1 MTAIR
6 SEAGLS
12 LVELMI
18 ALAISSFLIL
28 GITQVYIDN
37 QRHYLFQ
44 QSQGG
49 NLDSGRFAS
58 LLFEQYLSKAGY
70 RRDPS
75 VFTDT
80 AFAQRP
86 ANADCMEFKDGATI
100 TGLSSANTTGFCIRY
115 QPQVSNE
122 LDCQGEASDVVYDK
136 VIPGMVASDKLMVAA
151 FKFEPG
157 PGTNLERGRLLCKSL
172 NAKTPQFTEQVT
184 GIADMRLDFGVTAD
198 TAAAQ
203 TTQYISQTAWTVSD
217 KPIRSL
223 RYSLLLASRAG
234 QRDSDDAPVL
244 LSNWLNLSPAA
255 TKTRIQNGDSR
266 RVYQVVSTTRTI
278 RNLMP

>member
-6 SEAGLS
+6 REAGLS

-44 QSQGG
+44 QSQSG

-75 VFTDT
+75 IFLDT
-80 AFAQRP
+80 AFPQRP
-86 ANADCMEFKDGATI
+86 ADADCLEFKEGATI
-100 TGLSSANTTGFCIRY
+100 TGIAAANTTGFCVRY
-115 QPQVSNE
+115 QPQASKE
-122 LDCQGEASDVVYDK
+122 LDCQGEASELIYDK
-136 VIPGMVASDKLMVAA
+136 ATPGVVPANQLMVAA
-151 FKFEPG
+151 FKFESG
-157 PGTNLERGRLLCKSL
+157 TGTNLERGRLLCKSL

-198 TAAAQ
+198 TATAQ
-203 TTQYISQTAWTVSD
+203 ATQYMAQSAWTVSD
-217 KPIRSL
+217 KPIRSV
-223 RYSLLLASRAG
+223 RYSLLLASRPG
-234 QRDSDDAPVL
+234 QRDSDDVPTL
-244 LSNWLNLSPAA
+244 LNNWLNLSPA
-255 TKTRIQNGDSR
+255 TVKTRIQNGDSR